1 MFIESLTP
9 DQLVRFAQLLALT
22 AFLGGLLGALAS
34 TLIPSFFEAV
44 FALIAHAVRGPATR
58 ARDLRM
64 SRRLHLIAARTAR
77 RELRKLHA

>member
-9 DQLVRFAQLLALT
+9 DQLVRFGQLLLLA
-22 AFLGGLLGALAS
+22 AFLGGLLGVVVS
-34 TLIPSFFEAV
+34 TLLPMV
-44 FALIAHAVRGPATR
+44 FDALFGAIGRLTSGPATR

>member
-9 DQLVRFAQLLALT
+9 DQLVHFAQLLLLT
-22 AFLGGLLGALAS
+22 AFLGGFLGVVSS
-34 TLIPSFFEAV
+34 TLLPIVFDAV
-44 FALIAHAVRGPATR
+44 FGAAGRLTRGPATR